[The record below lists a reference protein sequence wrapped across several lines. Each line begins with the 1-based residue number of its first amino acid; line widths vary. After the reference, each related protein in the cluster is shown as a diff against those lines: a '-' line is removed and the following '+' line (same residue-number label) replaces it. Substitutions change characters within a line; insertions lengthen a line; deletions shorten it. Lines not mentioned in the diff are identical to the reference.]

1 MRDDQR
7 RREAELAGAWAVN
20 APLGK
25 QIRSLRTRLAA
36 LWLMLAISATVTGFV
51 LLEFYRQ
58 SANAQVARAD
68 ELVGRSCRELGDRFG
83 SLISPW
89 PDQLDDAALR
99 QLTEITQSALA
110 SAQGVEG
117 GIWQNS
123 RGSLAY
129 AYPTYEGTGPKTDVP
144 EAELPTIR
152 SVNAEALRSGRPIT
166 MRQVGRS
173 QVLVVHACQLSR
185 PLAGV
190 TGWTMTRVFTG
201 QGPAYKQ
208 LLAGLALLAITVVGS
223 ALWLGY
229 ILLSWSRKLRRLEG
243 ALSDHDAGR
252 SNLPTLELTGE
263 PELDRLV
270 SALNALGS
278 RLADAHRRAA
288 AAERLAAVGGW
299 AAGLAHEIRNPIA
312 AMRLKAENALAA
324 PDEGRRAAA
333 LKFILDQV
341 GRLDS
346 LLRDLMATTQPRP
359 PQVAEAD
366 LRAFVNEIVNSHHE
380 LAAAKG
386 IALALHVERAPTAPK
401 FDASQV
407 RSALDNLI
415 HNAVQNTPIG
425 GTVTVEAGNREG
437 RLCLRVTDT
446 GSGVPETIQDRLF
459 EPFVTGR
466 PEGTGLGLAIV
477 REIAR
482 ANGGEVRL
490 LQKAGGGAAFELD
503 LPWRPS

>member
-1 MRDDQR
+1 M
-7 RREAELAGAWAVN
+7 
-20 APLGK
+20 
-25 QIRSLRTRLAA
+25 RSLRTRLAA
-36 LWLMLAISATVTGFV
+36 LWLMLATSATVTGFV

-68 ELVGRSCRELGDRFG
+68 ELVGRSCREIGDRYA

-89 PDQLDDAALR
+89 RGGDVDQLDDAVLG

-117 GIWQNS
+117 GIWQSS

-152 SVNAEALRSGRPIT
+152 SVNGEALRSGRPIT
-166 MRQVGRS
+166 IRQVGRS
-173 QVLVVHACQLSR
+173 QVLVVHACPLSR
-185 PLAGV
+185 PLTGM

-201 QGPAYKQ
+201 QGPAYTQ
-208 LLAGLALLAITVVGS
+208 LLSGLALLAITVFGS

-229 ILLSWSRKLRRLEG
+229 ILVSWSRKVGRLEG
-243 ALSDHDAGR
+243 ALSHHDVGTTD
-252 SNLPTLELTGE
+252 LPTLPFTGE

-270 SALNALGS
+270 SALNSVGGRLG
-278 RLADAHRRAA
+278 DARRRAA
-288 AAERLAAVGGW
+288 AAERLAALGGL

-324 PDEGRRAAA
+324 PDEGRRTSA
-333 LKFILDQV
+333 LKFILQQV

-359 PQVAEAD
+359 PNVAEVD
-366 LRAFVNEIVNSHHE
+366 LRAFADEFVNSHGE

-386 IALALHVERAPTAPK
+386 VTLKFHVGHAPTSPK

-407 RSALDNLI
+407 RSGLDNLI
-415 HNAVQNTPIG
+415 LNAIQNTLSG
-425 GTVTVEAGNREG
+425 GTVTVEAAKREE
-437 RLCLRVTDT
+437 RLCLRVTDS
-446 GSGVPETIQDRLF
+446 GSGVPEAIRERLF

-466 PEGTGLGLAIV
+466 AEGTGLGLAIV

-490 LQKAGGGAAFELD
+490 IRNDVGGAVFELD
-503 LPWRPS
+503 LPWQPF